1 MKQQSKIAELL
12 KRIETSKQQ
21 DVELG
26 TYEIYLFSE
35 SELEKDKSVTDT
47 INIKFINK

>member
-1 MKQQSKIAELL
+1 MKQQLKIAELL

-21 DVELG
+21 DIELG

-35 SELEKDKSVTDT
+35 NELEKDKLVIDM
-47 INIKFINK
+47 INIKIH